1 MVVQARNDGAAC
13 GVEAELIVR
22 GGQGAGDLHDT
33 AFVAPDVQRSV
44 AVDFGVGDQQPF
56 VP

>member
-1 MVVQARNDGAAC
+1 MVVQPWNDGTAL
-13 GVEAELIVR
+13 GVETQFVVDGLR
-22 GGQGAGDLHDT
+22 GGDFHDPT
-33 AFVAPDVQRSV
+33 VAAPDVQRCD